1 MSATCRAQSARRRRV
16 SASTSGAGAARPGL
30 VDDMAQKSTC
40 PIQKE
45 EYGRRYATQPA
56 DKSRLTCWFVI
67 QPTGSA
73 RSVARRCAGRPDT
86 GTSRFIR
93 SRTTLS
99 RSPRQP
105 PLIRSKDGAA
115 LTILHRDGS
124 VPSSAAAAACI
135 ASPLTAA
142 VISGPSAGIARRP
155 KGEAPPRA
163 QPVPGPLRQK
173 IGNQYFHDVDFN
185 GNGVILVYK

>member
-73 RSVARRCAGRPDT
+73 RSVAHRCAGRPDT

-124 VPSSAAAAACI
+124 RALVRGGGNLYRVALDGGGHIRSVRRYCAAAQRRGTSPGAA
-135 ASPLTAA
+135 
-142 VISGPSAGIARRP
+142 GPRP
-155 KGEAPPRA
+155 ATSKD
-163 QPVPGPLRQK
+163 K
-173 IGNQYFHDVDFN
+173 
-185 GNGVILVYK
+185 